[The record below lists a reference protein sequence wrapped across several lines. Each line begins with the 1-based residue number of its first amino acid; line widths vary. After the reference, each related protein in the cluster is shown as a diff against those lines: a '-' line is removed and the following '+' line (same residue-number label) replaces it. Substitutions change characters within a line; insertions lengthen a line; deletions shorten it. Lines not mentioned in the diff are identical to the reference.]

1 MPGINSVRESFGF
14 LFDEFEYE
22 ILNTTEF
29 GSYGNWLVVLAA
41 PASGRM
47 LVLQDRGEIIVASAP
62 PALGASATDGPWFD
76 LAVVLEYLSSGEQR
90 LSSMS
95 GDPDTQLA
103 SWAAALLPHM
113 AEISRLFGTELF
125 ETAQVD
131 LDRIGD
137 RRENELNSQ
146 DEESRGY
153 DGTP

>member
-76 LAVVLEYLSSGEQR
+76 LGVVSGV
-90 LSSMS
+90 
-95 GDPDTQLA
+95 
-103 SWAAALLPHM
+103 
-113 AEISRLFGTELF
+113 F
-125 ETAQVD
+125 EF
-131 LDRIGD
+131 R
-137 RRENELNSQ
+137 
-146 DEESRGY
+146 
-153 DGTP
+153 